1 MIFVNNMKV
10 SILVT
15 TYNIEKYVDDAI
27 KSIVQ
32 QNMPFDWELLIG
44 DDGSSDGT
52 ADKIRKWIE
61 KYPGKISLFVHER
74 TETKIKTGSRAAKN
88 RAFLLERAKGEYI
101 HFLDGDDCFIGLDTI
116 KKQVQILED
125 PQYFNCSS
133 CAQNMLEYHIPTG
146 QKHLLIKEGGGDKV
160 YDINQYWS
168 KLYFSTDTILF
179 RRECLELMLHPL
191 YRDYLNDNF
200 ITFLILQ
207 YGKVYYQDIVGAQYN
222 QTGEGLWTG
231 HSMVYGAFRNLQL
244 YDLEIHVR
252 KDMRRLCLNKHKNDI
267 RKIRKMYKP
276 EMMKEV
282 KPLMDGLDP
291 KIFKASTLLFK
302 LTNLSFAE
310 WFRKKALFLRADL
323 LHLQFLSIV
332 ATWKMLGFVGIK
344 KKD

>member
-1 MIFVNNMKV
+1 MKV

-15 TYNIEKYVDDAI
+15 TYNIEKHVDGAI
-27 KSIVQ
+27 NSIVQ
-32 QNMPFDWELLIG
+32 QDMPFEWELLIG

-52 ADKIRKWIE
+52 IDVIKKWLE
-61 KYPGKISLFVHER
+61 KYPDKISLFVHER
-74 TETKIKTGSRAAKN
+74 GDSKTKVGSRAAKN
-88 RAFLLERAKGEYI
+88 RAFLLERASGEYI
-101 HFLDGDDCFIGLDTI
+101 HFLDGDDCFVGSDTI
-116 KKQVQILED
+116 KKQVEILED
-125 PQYFNCSS
+125 PRYSDCSC
-133 CAQNMLEYHIPTG
+133 CAQNMLEYNIPTG
-146 QKHLLIKEGGGDKV
+146 KKHLLLKDGIGDKI
-160 YDINQYWS
+160 YSIEQYWS
-168 KLYFSTDTILF
+168 RFYYSTDTILF
-179 RRECLELMLHPL
+179 RRECLGLMLDPL

-207 YGKVYYQDIVGAQYN
+207 YGKVYYQDKVGAQYN
-222 QTGEGLWTG
+222 QTGDGLWTG
-231 HSMVYGAFRNLQL
+231 HTPVYGAFRNLQL
-244 YDLEIHVR
+244 YDLELHVR
-252 KDMRRLCLNKHKNDI
+252 SDMKKLCLNKHKNDI
-267 RKIRKMYKP
+267 RRIRKLYKP
-276 EMMKEV
+276 KMMDEV

>member
-1 MIFVNNMKV
+1 MKV

-15 TYNIEKYVDDAI
+15 TYNIEKYVDNAI
-27 KSIVQ
+27 NSIVQ

-44 DDGSSDGT
+44 DDGSTDGT
-52 ADKIRKWIE
+52 ADKIRKWVE
-61 KYPGKISLFVHER
+61 KYPEKISLFVHER
-74 TETKIKTGSRAAKN
+74 TETKTKTGSRAAKN
-88 RAFLLERAKGEYI
+88 RVFLLEKASGEYI
-101 HFLDGDDCFIGLDTI
+101 HFLDGDDCFLGLDTI
-116 KKQVQILED
+116 KSEVEILEN
-125 PQYFNCSS
+125 PQYSDCAC
-133 CAQNMLEYHIPTG
+133 CAQNILEYNIPTG
-146 QKHLLIKEGGGDKV
+146 KKVMLIKEGIGDKV
-160 YDINQYWS
+160 YDIKQYWS
-168 KLYFSTDTILF
+168 HFYYHTDTILF
-179 RRECLELMLHPL
+179 RKKCKELLLHPL

-207 YGKVYYQDIVGAQYN
+207 YGKVYYQDKVGAQYN
-222 QTGEGLWTG
+222 QTGDGLWTG
-231 HSMVYGAFRNLQL
+231 HTPVYGAFRNLQL
-244 YDLEIHVR
+244 YDLELHVR
-252 KDMRRLCLNKHKNDI
+252 SDMKKLCLNKHKNDI
-267 RKIRKMYKP
+267 RRIRKLYKP
-276 EMMKEV
+276 KMMDEV